1 MVRRLQASAFFCIFS
16 KRLFMFIVKK
26 IMVFVL
32 IFAIL
37 FVIREVF
44 DFIVQLSKENGKYT
58 PTTARLV
65 SLGLAISYILTIIF
79 TGFRLL

>member
-1 MVRRLQASAFFCIFS
+1 
-16 KRLFMFIVKK
+16 MFIVKK